1 MPYRITSTIVRHQ
14 LSKQELVRLDG
25 PVALPPDSI
34 VEFPDGR
41 IGCVVA
47 ARLILGGGTTGQA
60 RLVIDVLT

>member
-1 MPYRITSTIVRHQ
+1 VQYRITSTIVRHQ
-14 LSKQELVRLDG
+14 LSKQELLRLDG

-47 ARLILGGGTTGQA
+47 ARLILGGETTAQA
-60 RLVIDVLT
+60 DLVIDVLL